1 MYRLYGKFASYLRRL
16 LCKTRLIFL
25 RINGP
30 IGNEVGTGK
39 PFLTNERMELENV
52 SQTVSNWG
60 SLPRHVLKFIFLS
73 FCSFFTTRLSATLI
87 WKQCFIVMQIKLLL
101 TWKALHMVL
110 FRKWRFF
117 NSETTICTDVS
128 KRLYA
133 QRICLIHWIRKWE
146 NNSNN
151 VKKNYN

>member
-1 MYRLYGKFASYLRRL
+1 MYRLYRKFASYLRRL
-16 LCKTRLIFL
+16 LCKTRLIFV

-39 PFLTNERMELENV
+39 SFLTNERMELENV

-133 QRICLIHWIRKWE
+133 QRICLIQLD
-146 NNSNN
+146 
-151 VKKNYN
+151 VF